1 MIPKHKLY
9 ESTEQFPCHPA
20 LLPLTSRGLG
30 AWKCPLCMN
39 PRTSKGKPLVMVP
52 AAAFLCAK
60 PTIHPS
66 LKLKNLTV
74 LEDSGSVSISPQDF
88 MAPFGSLTLNITDQ
102 TGNEANMIC
111 SIQKPAMTSSIAFT
125 AENDYIMLNASFST
139 FLVCDIDYSHIQPV
153 WQVLALYSGEFRYLG
168 L

>member
-1 MIPKHKLY
+1 
-9 ESTEQFPCHPA
+9 
-20 LLPLTSRGLG
+20 
-30 AWKCPLCMN
+30 
-39 PRTSKGKPLVMVP
+39 MVP

-125 AENDYIMLNASFST
+125 AENDYITLNASFST

-153 WQVLALYSGEFRYLG
+153 WQVLALYSDSPLILERATYTNTHTQIFRTPKLTNVSF
-168 L
+168 LP

>member
-1 MIPKHKLY
+1 
-9 ESTEQFPCHPA
+9 
-20 LLPLTSRGLG
+20 
-30 AWKCPLCMN
+30 
-39 PRTSKGKPLVMVP
+39 MVP

-139 FLVCDIDYSHIQPV
+139 FLVCDIDYSHIHTQLSLG
-153 WQVLALYSGEFRYLG
+153 QSCQRQKVLNLCMQG
-168 L
+168 LFSHA